1 MTTTAVPLDEFARRI
16 SQQQAELEA
25 LRQEYQARQAQLTDL
40 NSRKQE
46 LQEQLAQV
54 ENEIRTVTLGKIPRP
69 PSVAPAAPTA
79 KKPVSGSQV
88 KPTPTGS
95 LPQVLKILVSEAKRP
110 MTVKEL
116 TEQLLR
122 RKFPTTSK
130 DLATIVRT
138 RVGELVKK
146 GIFRRSKDGAGVVAA
161 QRPRTVQRPSPRPRR
176 GSLASPQARR
186 NLRPPLQRSRI
197 KSNHRS
203 GWFSPSCWPKAS
215 DRSVAGN
222 WRNRPERP
230 ATGVPA
236 WILQRSC

>member
-16 SQQQAELEA
+16 AQQQAELEA

-69 PSVAPAAPTA
+69 PSVAPAAPKA

-88 KPTPTGS
+88 KPTPPGS
-95 LPQVLKILVSEAKRP
+95 LPQVLKILVREAKQP

-116 TEQLLR
+116 TEELVR

-130 DLATIVRT
+130 DLATIVR
-138 RVGELVKK
+138 
-146 GIFRRSKDGAGVVAA
+146 
-161 QRPRTVQRPSPRPRR
+161 
-176 GSLASPQARR
+176 
-186 NLRPPLQRSRI
+186 
-197 KSNHRS
+197 
-203 GWFSPSCWPKAS
+203 
-215 DRSVAGN
+215 
-222 WRNRPERP
+222 PE
-230 ATGVPA
+230 
-236 WILQRSC
+236 